1 MPNLS
6 PYARKLQDRIEEI
19 PSFVSEV
26 REEMEKDG
34 YDLMEQVTILILG
47 GVLGGQAFQVAQ
59 SDTSLLYEL
68 SVFTGLLLTGYAT
81 LAMLHFVVSM
91 NRVSKRE

>member
-1 MPNLS
+1 
-6 PYARKLQDRIEEI
+6 
-19 PSFVSEV
+19 
-26 REEMEKDG
+26 MEKDG

-59 SDTSLLYEL
+59 SDTNLLFEL
-68 SVFTGLLLTGYAT
+68 GVFTGLLLTGYVT

-91 NRVSKRE
+91 NRISKGE